1 MSGLFNT
8 VVSKIPRRN
17 RFHQPFESIM
27 SADYGE
33 ILPAGIFEIDPA
45 STFIDQLN
53 IAIKVSP
60 MKAPAFGRIDATLH
74 FFFVP
79 RRLLYDEFEN
89 FITGGTNGLF
99 LPDNETALKAVAP
112 SFDFQKLVTN
122 SKLFDRSL
130 ADYLGL
136 PSFNDPSVTVEGI
149 PPIDAMPFAGYSKI
163 FSDWY
168 RDELLD
174 LEEFEP
180 LTSGEILPTDPLFD
194 SLTKKRYRAWKKDYF
209 TSARPDTQLGPEVGV
224 PVTNGEITATGLFRM
239 QLPSGLQS
247 TDRDVIYGSSIG
259 ENIAETGTQWVAPL
273 SAPSQQGGAASLTNS
288 LIYGD
293 GLGLDNAEILINNLR
308 RSLKVQE
315 WREKNMRGGNRY
327 IENMYHHFGVK
338 SSDARLQRS
347 QYLGGRKVPVV
358 IGEVLQ
364 SVDTRVTS
372 EGVTTGNPLGQ
383 RAGVGNAGGVSQ
395 RIKFFAE
402 EHGFV
407 YCLLSILPKAAYF
420 QGIPRMFA
428 ARWDPMDYAWPE
440 FGNLGEQEIYNWE
453 LYVKTGNNSGNAG
466 VFGYQSRYADRK
478 YRPNEIHG
486 EFRSGQ
492 MLSWHTARMFSDR
505 PQLNKNFVYFPDDDE
520 AGDQNRI
527 FVVEKNSLASHFYVH
542 IWHDL
547 TIVQLLPKYGI
558 PSI

>member
-17 RFHQPFESIM
+17 RFHQPFESIL

-33 ILPAGIFEIDPA
+33 ILPAGVFELDPG
-45 STFIDQLN
+45 STFIDQLQ
-53 IAIKVSP
+53 ISIKVSP
-60 MKAPAFGRIDATLH
+60 MKAPAFGRIDATVH

-79 RRLLYDEFEN
+79 RRLLYEDFEE

-99 LPDNETALKAVAP
+99 LPENETALKAVAP
-112 SFDFQKLVTN
+112 HFDFQKLVTN
-122 SKLFDRSL
+122 SKLLDRSL

-136 PSFNDPSVTVEGI
+136 PSIDPAATVQGI
-149 PPIDAMPFAGYSKI
+149 PPIDAQPFAGYSKI

-180 LTSGEILPTDPLFD
+180 LSSGEILPDNPLFD

-224 PVTNGEITATGLFRM
+224 PVTGDISSAGPFRIGLANGTTLAARSLVFDPTQQENLSGSLQNPNFANPIGNIITEAGVTP
-239 QLPSGLQS
+239 QNQA
-247 TDRDVIYGSSIG
+247 VYK
-259 ENIAETGTQWVAPL
+259 
-273 SAPSQQGGAASLTNS
+273 
-288 LIYGD
+288 D
-293 GLGLDNAEILINNLR
+293 GLSLESAEILINNLR
-308 RSLKVQE
+308 RSLRVQE

-383 RAGVGNAGGVSQ
+383 RAGIANAGGVSQ

-407 YCLLSILPKAAYF
+407 YALLSILPKAAYF

-453 LYVKTGNNSGNAG
+453 LYVKTGQNANNAG

-478 YRPNEIHG
+478 FRPNEIHG

-505 PQLNKNFVYFPDDDE
+505 PQLNKNFVYFPDDDV

-542 IWHDL
+542 LWHDL

>member
-1 MSGLFNT
+1 MSLFTN

-17 RFHQPFESIM
+17 RFHQPFESIL
-27 SADYGE
+27 SADFGE
-33 ILPAGIFEIDPA
+33 ILPAGIFELDPGA
-45 STFIDQLN
+45 TFIDRVECS
-53 IAIKVSP
+53 IKVAP

-79 RRLLYDEFEN
+79 RRLLYEDFED
-89 FITGGTNGLF
+89 FITGGTTGNF
-99 LPDNETALKAVAP
+99 LPDNATELKEVAP
-112 SFDFQKLVTN
+112 HFDFNDLVKAGKLVD
-122 SKLFDRSL
+122 KSL
-130 ADYLGL
+130 SDYLGM
-136 PSFNDPSVTVEGI
+136 PSVEQPPAGGSAVYDGI
-149 PPIDAMPFAGYSKI
+149 PPIDAMPYAGYSKI

-180 LTSGEILPTDPLFD
+180 LQSGKINQGTDLFE
-194 SLTKKRYRAWKKDYF
+194 SLTKKRYRAWRKDYF

-224 PVTNGEITATGLFRM
+224 PITGDISSSGAFRLVSLTPVSGGQVTDGRLSFGGSLEHFEGKYY
-239 QLPSGLQS
+239 SGLVVRNS
-247 TDRDVIYGSSIG
+247 GGTAESSVL
-259 ENIAETGTQWVAPL
+259 E
-273 SAPSQQGGAASLTNS
+273 
-288 LIYGD
+288 YGD
-293 GLGLDNAEILINNLR
+293 GLSLDSAEMLINNLR

-327 IENMYHHFGVK
+327 IENMYHHFGVR

-347 QYLGGRKVPVV
+347 QYLGGRKIPVV

-364 SVDTRVTS
+364 SVDTRS
-372 EGVTTGNPLGQ
+372 SDGTGNPLGQ
-383 RAGVGNAGGVSQ
+383 RAGVANAGGVSQ

-407 YCLLSILPKAAYF
+407 YCLLSIMPKAAYF

-428 ARWDPMDYAWPE
+428 NRWDPMEYAWPE
-440 FGNLGEQEIYNWE
+440 FGNLGEQEVYNWE
-453 LYVKTGNNSGNAG
+453 LYVRPGAGGNAG

-478 YRPNEIHG
+478 FRPNEIHG

-492 MLSWHTARMFSDR
+492 MASWHTARIFGNR
-505 PQLNKNFVYFPDDDE
+505 PNLNKNFIYFPSDDT
-520 AGDQNRI
+520 AGNQNRL
-527 FVVEKNSLASHFYVH
+527 FVVESNELASHFYVH
-542 IWHDL
+542 MWHDL

-558 PSI
+558 PSL